1 MWEALPALL
10 AGAALAGLLSGAHCA
25 AMCGGIAGALSNRR
39 GTQAITLHRSR
50 LSAGFA
56 SLVAAL
62 PQNLGRISGYALAG
76 ALAGAAGSGWIQF
89 QDGALLRQTLFALA
103 NALLIALGLSLMF
116 GQHLARAAERLGG
129 HVWQRIKP
137 MAVRLMQDPTP
148 AKRLLLGVLWGAMP
162 CALVYAMLLSALGTG
177 SPVQGALLMLA
188 FGIGTLPN
196 LLAISLAWALP
207 DFLPALRAGSSSLGL
222 SLKALA
228 GAVMLAFG
236 IFGLLRLP
244 ALVQLHGMTQ
254 LCHPGLQ

>member
-25 AMCGGIAGALSNRR
+25 AMCGGIAGALGSR
-39 GTQAITLHRSR
+39 QQIALHRSR
-50 LSAGFA
+50 SSAALS
-56 SLVAAL
+56 SLFSSL

-103 NALLIALGLSLMF
+103 NGLLIALGLSLMF
-116 GQHLARAAERLGG
+116 GQQLARAAERLGG
-129 HVWQRIKP
+129 IVWQRIKP
-137 MAVRLMQDPTP
+137 AAAALMRDPTP
-148 AKRLLLGVLWGAMP
+148 GKRLLLGLLWGAMP

-177 SPVQGALLMLA
+177 SPAQGAMLMLA
-188 FGIGTLPN
+188 FGLGTLPN
-196 LLAISLAWALP
+196 LLAVSLAWAMP
-207 DFLPALRAGSSSLGL
+207 DFLPR
-222 SLKALA
+222 LKAGATGIGISFKALS

-244 ALVQLHGMTQ
+244 AVVQLHGLTQ